1 MAAPWLVRMRWL
13 DLLFAHWPFD
23 PGVLRPL
30 VPADPDFAIETYDGR
45 GWLGVVPFVMADV
58 APRGIPAIP
67 RLSRF
72 PELNVRTYVTY
83 RGEPGVWFLS
93 LEAASRGTVVGGR
106 AIFHVPY
113 HHAAMAAAH
122 DGDAVAYR
130 SLRIAGGRPFAEFR
144 ASYQPIGPV
153 ARAAPGSFDA
163 WSTDRPR
170 LFAIDRRG
178 RVWRTEVRHEP
189 WPLQPAE
196 ATIDAHG
203 LLATHGLVQPKGPP
217 VVRYAARIDVRGWLP
232 VRA

>member
-93 LEAASRGTVVGGR
+93 LEAASRGDGR
-106 AIFHVPY
+106 RRPGHLPRPVSPRC
-113 HHAAMAAAH
+113 
-122 DGDAVAYR
+122 DGR
-130 SLRIAGGRPFAEFR
+130 
-144 ASYQPIGPV
+144 GP
-153 ARAAPGSFDA
+153 R
-163 WSTDRPR
+163 W
-170 LFAIDRRG
+170 
-178 RVWRTEVRHEP
+178 
-189 WPLQPAE
+189 
-196 ATIDAHG
+196 
-203 LLATHGLVQPKGPP
+203 
-217 VVRYAARIDVRGWLP
+217 
-232 VRA
+232 